1 LIIIVT
7 YLFINARFFNYFSLI
22 VQFFVNPILQKSQRL
37 SNTETTPI
45 DSLSIHNE
53 NHLDVHLFIKFLQF
67 FPRFSDVVIIA
78 SETKENNLYKKA
90 VATMYYCLYN
100 CSL

>member
-22 VQFFVNPILQKSQRL
+22 VQFFVNPILQERQGL
-37 SNTETTPI
+37 SSTETKTIVI
-45 DSLSIHNE
+45 DSMPSEHPLELHI
-53 NHLDVHLFIKFLQF
+53 FMKFLQV
-67 FPRFSDVVIIA
+67 FPGFLDVIFIT
-78 SETKENNLYKKA
+78 SRIKENNLYKKA
-90 VATMYYCLYN
+90 VATIYYCLYN

>member
-22 VQFFVNPILQKSQRL
+22 VQFFVNPILQESQSL
-37 SNTETTPI
+37 SNTETKAI
-45 DSLSIHNE
+45 MSLSIHNE
-53 NHLDVHLFIKFLQF
+53 NHLNTHIFIKFLQV
-67 FPRFSDVVIIA
+67 FPGFSGVVFITPRIKV
-78 SETKENNLYKKA
+78 SNLYKKA